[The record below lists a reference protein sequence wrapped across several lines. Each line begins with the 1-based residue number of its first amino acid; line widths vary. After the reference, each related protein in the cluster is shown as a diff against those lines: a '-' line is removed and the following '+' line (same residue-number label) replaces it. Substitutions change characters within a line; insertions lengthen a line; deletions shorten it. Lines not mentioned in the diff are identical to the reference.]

1 MLGKLIKYDLMA
13 DYKKYAAVCIS
24 MLASSVMMLFF
35 DKMTSW
41 ISNNTFITVMS
52 AVFTMVFFGVC
63 LAAGIMLLVLST
75 IRFYKNVVRDE
86 GYLTHTLPVPTWQI
100 IASKLITVYI
110 WFFVTVIAACIC
122 SGIAF
127 GEPFWLFEFSDAL
140 ADNEELKAGFE
151 FGFNIGVNGAPVADT
166 EAAFG
171 LFTKTLSIY
180 AAFLLLS
187 PLTAMSCIYFSF
199 ALGNLFN
206 RSKLGMSVL
215 MYFALNIGQAVIGG
229 VCSVFMT
236 PKFIAEAAKY
246 EEELPLSIVFDYLS
260 SSLTAALIL
269 SVVLSIGFMIGTER
283 IFAKKLNLE

>member
-1 MLGKLIKYDLMA
+1 MLRKLIKYDLLA
-13 DYKKYAAVCIS
+13 DYKKYAALCIA

-75 IRFYKNVVRDE
+75 IRFYKNVMRDE

-110 WFFVTVIAACIC
+110 WFFLTIIVAGIC
-122 SGIAF
+122 NGIAL
-127 GEPFWLFEFSDAL
+127 GEPLWLFKIINGDFGNDFS
-140 ADNEELKAGFE
+140 AGFR
-151 FGFNIGVNGAPVADT
+151 IGYNAAAG
-166 EAAFG
+166 EASFISDMEAREMAG
-171 LFTKTLSIY
+171 GMLKYY
-180 AAFLLLS
+180 AAFVLLS
-187 PLTAMSCIYFSF
+187 PFMSMANIYFAF
-199 ALGNLFN
+199 ALGNLFSK
-206 RSKLGMSVL
+206 SKLGMSVL
-215 MYFALNIGQAVIGG
+215 MYFLLQLAESVMGAL
-229 VCSVFMT
+229 CSVLFS

-246 EEELPLSIVFDYLS
+246 GENVPTSLISDFFSELM
-260 SSLTAALIL
+260 TAALIL
-269 SVVLSIGFMIGTER
+269 SVILSIGFMIGTER